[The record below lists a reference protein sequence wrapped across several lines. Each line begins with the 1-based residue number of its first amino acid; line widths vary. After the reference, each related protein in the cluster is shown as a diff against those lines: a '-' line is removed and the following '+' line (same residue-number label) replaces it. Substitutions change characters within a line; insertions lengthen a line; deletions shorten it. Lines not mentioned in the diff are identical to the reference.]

1 MQRCPVESS
10 NNARAFMLWRKRE
23 EFFFEAFSRG
33 VVEQQNNGIPLHFS
47 FLFLGFREKER
58 KNPLDKREKALSKRR
73 ARGRKREKRERERER
88 LFLCLRA
95 DAKGGDPFCGNGIV
109 EVETAFVENVKAA
122 IIVIG
127 EAESISGETTPRAKP
142 KSALRQSTVVHEIA
156 IDGRGRVPVVVEVV
170 RERFE
175 S

>member
-1 MQRCPVESS
+1 MAE
-10 NNARAFMLWRKRE
+10 RE
-23 EFFFEAFSRG
+23 R
-33 VVEQQNNGIPLHFS
+33 
-47 FLFLGFREKER
+47 RE
-58 KNPLDKREKALSKRR
+58 
-73 ARGRKREKRERERER
+73 RERERER

>member
-1 MQRCPVESS
+1 MC
-10 NNARAFMLWRKRE
+10 
-23 EFFFEAFSRG
+23 
-33 VVEQQNNGIPLHFS
+33 LH
-47 FLFLGFREKER
+47 
-58 KNPLDKREKALSKRR
+58 
-73 ARGRKREKRERERER
+73 
-88 LFLCLRA
+88 A

-122 IIVIG
+122 IIVIIG

-142 KSALRQSTVVHEIA
+142 ESALRQSTVVHEIA

-175 S
+175 SES